1 QEGVLD
7 HDHAPV
13 LAHDPPTQGLGGHL
27 PVEIGELGVGGRG
40 QGCGERRGDSQVA
53 VAHRDLG
60 DVQVSHGLGDLVVQI
75 AGRGFQDLPSH
86 RDGVHLVREL
96 EFGTST
102 HCGGQG
108 THHLAGEV
116 HDVQAQVVGG
126 DGSRVVDV
134 LHVELD
140 RRLHD
145 RGVDQVVHH
154 AGGGVAGL
162 DAGDTRLG
170 DVDDGLATVG
180 SGHLVAGDLEY
191 GVDQAQ
197 FVREQSHGETGDSFT

>member
-1 QEGVLD
+1 
-7 HDHAPV
+7 
-13 LAHDPPTQGLGGHL
+13 
-27 PVEIGELGVGGRG
+27 
-40 QGCGERRGDSQVA
+40 
-53 VAHRDLG
+53 
-60 DVQVSHGLGDLVVQI
+60 
-75 AGRGFQDLPSH
+75 
-86 RDGVHLVREL
+86 
-96 EFGTST
+96 
-102 HCGGQG
+102 
-108 THHLAGEV
+108 

-162 DAGDTRLG
+162 DAGNTRLG

-197 FVREQSHGETGDSFT
+197 FVRAQSHGETGDRFTVAKGHCGKLLLRVRSVTCALGSASGC